1 MLIEKMHGV
10 AHSFI
15 GKAIFAL
22 LPVSFLIGGMSGYL
36 YGGNESFAAKV
47 NGETISQQDFLN
59 RYNQEFEARA
69 QQEGESFL
77 AKTDSVE
84 FVTALRQNLIQRLVD
99 QELIRQYAKELK
111 LGVSDD
117 MIKRAIV
124 SDPNLQSNG
133 KFDNARYQQLLTQNG
148 LTSDTY
154 AAILRN
160 ALTLEQMQNG
170 LADSEFVVPAQVKDS
185 AQTFFQKRIARLATL
200 PLADEVAK
208 QKVTEEE
215 IKAYYDANAKSLV
228 QPEQAKVQYIRVSAN
243 ELGKL
248 QPVTET
254 QIAQYYQENKAQFI
268 SQKLAHIQLATEK
281 EADAVYQELQKGAD
295 FAELAKAKSVDKLS
309 GAQGGE
315 LGWVKDNELP
325 KNFEDAAL
333 LLNVGQYS
341 TPVNV
346 DGAYHIILVQ
356 DRKERTLDEVKEQI
370 ADIVRKNLAGSRFQ
384 AVEKAVRAKAAESSD
399 SLAAVAEAAG
409 VKVEET
415 DYFGKNNVPAALN
428 FPNVTSAI
436 FESDIANG
444 GANSEPLTVGE
455 NEFVVVRVVDH
466 KAEGLQSLDEAKST
480 IEQFLKREKADKVL
494 AEKAEQVV
502 KALSADPTK
511 LPAGISFSEPQ
522 TFTLMDNKDPMLYE
536 GVFAIAKP
544 QDGKAAYQVARNSK
558 GDVVVV
564 ALERVEEPTLT
575 EQELAKFSTQLVL
588 ARQGELQGQLMQAL
602 REKAQIE
609 INNTFINQDDSEE
622 GAAH

>member
-1 MLIEKMHGV
+1 MLIEKMHGL

-124 SDPNLQSNG
+124 SDPNFQSNG

-185 AQTFFQKRIARLATL
+185 AQTFFQERIARLATL

-295 FAELAKAKSVDKLS
+295 FAELAKAKSMDKLS
-309 GAQGGE
+309 AAQGGE

-370 ADIVRKNLAGSRFQ
+370 ADTVRKNLAESRFQ
-384 AVEKAVRAKAAESSD
+384 AVEKAVRAKAESSD

-455 NEFVVVRVVDH
+455 NEFVVVRVLDH
-466 KAEGLQSLDEAKST
+466 KDEGLQSLDEAKST

-494 AEKAEQVV
+494 AEKAEQAV

-511 LPAGISFSEPQ
+511 LPAGISFGEPQ
-522 TFTLMDNKDPMLYE
+522 TFTLVDNKDPVLYE

-544 QDGKAAYQVARNSK
+544 QDGKVAYQVARNSK

-564 ALERVEEPTLT
+564 ALERVEEATLS
-575 EQELAKFSTQLVL
+575 EQELAKFSTQLVR
-588 ARQGELQGQLMQAL
+588 ARQGELQEQLIQAL

-609 INNTFINQDDSEE
+609 INTSFINQDDSEE

>member
-1 MLIEKMHGV
+1 
-10 AHSFI
+10 
-15 GKAIFAL
+15 
-22 LPVSFLIGGMSGYL
+22 
-36 YGGNESFAAKV
+36 
-47 NGETISQQDFLN
+47 
-59 RYNQEFEARA
+59 
-69 QQEGESFL
+69 
-77 AKTDSVE
+77 
-84 FVTALRQNLIQRLVD
+84 
-99 QELIRQYAKELK
+99 
-111 LGVSDD
+111 

-133 KFDNARYQQLLTQNG
+133 KFDNTRYQQLLTQNG

-200 PLADEVAK
+200 PLADEVAE

-228 QPEQAKVQYIRVSAN
+228 QPEQAKVQYISVSAN
-243 ELGKL
+243 ALGKA

-295 FAELAKAKSVDKLS
+295 FAELAKAKSDKLS

-370 ADIVRKNLAGSRFQ
+370 ADTVRKNLAGSRFQ

-399 SLAAVAEAAG
+399 SLATVAEAAG

-428 FPNVTSAI
+428 FSNVTSAI

-494 AEKAEQVV
+494 AEKAEQAV

-511 LPAGISFSEPQ
+511 LPAGISFGEPQ
-522 TFTLMDNKDPMLYE
+522 TFTLVDNKDPVLYE

-564 ALERVEEPTLT
+564 ALERVEEPTLN
-575 EQELAKFSTQLVL
+575 EQELAKFSTQLVR

-609 INNTFINQDDSEE
+609 INTSFINQEDSEE
-622 GAAH
+622 GGAH

>member
-1 MLIEKMHGV
+1 M
-10 AHSFI
+10 
-15 GKAIFAL
+15 
-22 LPVSFLIGGMSGYL
+22 
-36 YGGNESFAAKV
+36 
-47 NGETISQQDFLN
+47 
-59 RYNQEFEARA
+59 
-69 QQEGESFL
+69 
-77 AKTDSVE
+77 TD
-84 FVTALRQNLIQRLVD
+84 
-99 QELIRQYAKELK
+99 
-111 LGVSDD
+111 
-117 MIKRAIV
+117 
-124 SDPNLQSNG
+124 
-133 KFDNARYQQLLTQNG
+133 
-148 LTSDTY
+148 
-154 AAILRN
+154 
-160 ALTLEQMQNG
+160 
-170 LADSEFVVPAQVKDS
+170 
-185 AQTFFQKRIARLATL
+185 
-200 PLADEVAK
+200 
-208 QKVTEEE
+208 EE

-228 QPEQAKVQYIRVSAN
+228 QPEQAKVQYISVSADA
-243 ELGKL
+243 LGKL

-268 SQKLAHIQLATEK
+268 SQKLAHIQLTTEK

-295 FAELAKAKSVDKLS
+295 FAELAKTKSIDKLS

-356 DRKERTLDEVKEQI
+356 DRKERTLEEVKEQI
-370 ADIVRKNLAGSRFQ
+370 AETVRKNLAESRFQ
-384 AVEKAVRAKAAESSD
+384 AVEKAVREKAAESSD

-466 KAEGLQSLDEAKST
+466 KDEGLQSLDEAKST

-494 AEKAEQVV
+494 AEKAEQAV

-522 TFTLMDNKDPMLYE
+522 TFTLVDNKDPVLYE

-544 QDGKAAYQVARNSK
+544 KDGKAAYQVARNSK

-564 ALERVEEPTLT
+564 ALERVEEPTLN
-575 EQELAKFSTQLVL
+575 EQELAKFSTQLVR

-609 INNTFINQDDSEE
+609 INTSFINQDDSEE

>member
-22 LPVSFLIGGMSGYL
+22 LP
-36 YGGNESFAAKV
+36 V

-254 QIAQYYQENKAQFI
+254 QIAQYYQDNKAQFI

-281 EADAVYQELQKGAD
+281 EADAV
-295 FAELAKAKSVDKLS
+295 KLS

-356 DRKERTLDEVKEQI
+356 DRKERTLAEVKEQI
-370 ADIVRKNLAGSRFQ
+370 ADIVRKNLAESRFQ

-494 AEKAEQVV
+494 AEKAEQAV

-511 LPAGISFSEPQ
+511 LPAGISFGEPQ
-522 TFTLMDNKDPMLYE
+522 TFTLVDNKDPVLYE

-564 ALERVEEPTLT
+564 ALERVEEPTLN
-575 EQELAKFSTQLVL
+575 EQELAKFSTQLVR

-609 INNTFINQDDSEE
+609 INTSFINQDDSEE

>member
-1 MLIEKMHGV
+1 MLIEKMHGI

-22 LPVSFLIGGMSGYL
+22 IPVSFLIGGMSGYL
-36 YGGNESFAAKV
+36 YSSNDSFAAKV

-111 LGVSDD
+111 LGVSDE

-170 LADSEFVVPAQVKDS
+170 LADSEFVVPAQVKDN
-185 AQTFFQKRIARLATL
+185 AQVFFQKRIARLATL
-200 PLADEVAK
+200 PLADEIAK
-208 QKVTEEE
+208 QKVTDEE

-243 ELGKL
+243 ALGKL

-268 SQKLAHIQLATEK
+268 SQKLAHIQLSTEK

-370 ADIVRKNLAGSRFQ
+370 ANIVRKNLAGSRFQ

-466 KAEGLQSLDEAKST
+466 KAEGLQSLDEAKAM

-494 AEKAEQVV
+494 AEKAEQAV

-511 LPAGISFSEPQ
+511 LPAGISFGEPQ
-522 TFTLMDNKDPMLYE
+522 TFTLVDNKDPVLYE

-544 QDGKAAYQVARNSK
+544 QDGKAAYQVGRNSK
-558 GDVVVV
+558 GDVIVV
-564 ALERVEEPTLT
+564 ALERVEEPTLD
-575 EQELAKFSTQLVL
+575 EQELAKFSTQLVR

-609 INNTFINQDDSEE
+609 INTSFINQDDSEE

>member
-1 MLIEKMHGV
+1 MLIEKMHGI

-22 LPVSFLIGGMSGYL
+22 IPVSFLIGGMSGYL
-36 YGGNESFAAKV
+36 YSSNDSFAAKV

-111 LGVSDD
+111 LGVSDE

-160 ALTLEQMQNG
+160 SLTLEQMQNG
-170 LADSEFVVPAQVKDS
+170 LADSEFVVPAQVKDN
-185 AQTFFQKRIARLATL
+185 AQVFFQKRIARLATL
-200 PLADEVAK
+200 PLADEIAK
-208 QKVTEEE
+208 QKVTDEE

-228 QPEQAKVQYIRVSAN
+228 QPEQAKVQYISVSAN
-243 ELGKL
+243 ALGKL

-268 SQKLAHIQLATEK
+268 SQKLAHIQLSTEK

-295 FAELAKAKSVDKLS
+295 FAELAKTKSIDKLS

-356 DRKERTLDEVKEQI
+356 DRKERTLEEVKEQI
-370 ADIVRKNLAGSRFQ
+370 AETVRKNLAESRFQ
-384 AVEKAVRAKAAESSD
+384 AVEKAVREKAAESSDSLAAVAEAAESSD

-466 KAEGLQSLDEAKST
+466 KDEGLQSLDEAKST

-494 AEKAEQVV
+494 AEKAEQAV
-502 KALSADPTK
+502 KALSTDPTK
-511 LPAGISFSEPQ
+511 LPAGISFGEPQ

-536 GVFAIAKP
+536 GIFAIAKP
-544 QDGKAAYQVARNSK
+544 QDGKVAYQVARNSK

-564 ALERVEEPTLT
+564 ALERVEEPT
-575 EQELAKFSTQLVL
+575 
-588 ARQGELQGQLMQAL
+588 
-602 REKAQIE
+602 
-609 INNTFINQDDSEE
+609 
-622 GAAH
+622 

>member
-133 KFDNARYQQLLTQNG
+133 KFDNTRYQQLLTQNG

-370 ADIVRKNLAGSRFQ
+370 ADTVRKNLAGSRFQ
-384 AVEKAVRAKAAESSD
+384 AIEKAVRAKAAESSD

-415 DYFGKNNVPAALN
+415 DYFGKNNVLAALN

-466 KAEGLQSLDEAKST
+466 KAEGLQSLDEAKAT

-494 AEKAEQVV
+494 TEKAEQAV
-502 KALSADPTK
+502 KALSAEPTK

-522 TFTLMDNKDPMLYE
+522 TFTLVDNKDPVLYE

-564 ALERVEEPTLT
+564 ALERVEEPTLN
-575 EQELAKFSTQLVL
+575 EQELAKFSTQLVR

-609 INNTFINQDDSEE
+609 INTSFINQDDSEE